1 MIILKELTDEGKSI
15 ILITHKLDEIKKWRT
30 VVRLFAG
37 AKYWH
42 RQCERRF
49 FATVSRYD
57 GGSFCF
63 LQNRK
68 TSATEKTILS
78 IKDLVVKES
87 RGLDAVK
94 NLSLDVRAGKLLE
107 LRGLMAMDKQN

>member
-1 MIILKELTDEGKSI
+1 MKLKVAD
-15 ILITHKLDEIKKWRT
+15 RCT
-30 VVRLFAG
+30 VIRR

-63 LQNRK
+63 LQNR
-68 TSATEKTILS
+68 EKPAQPKETILS